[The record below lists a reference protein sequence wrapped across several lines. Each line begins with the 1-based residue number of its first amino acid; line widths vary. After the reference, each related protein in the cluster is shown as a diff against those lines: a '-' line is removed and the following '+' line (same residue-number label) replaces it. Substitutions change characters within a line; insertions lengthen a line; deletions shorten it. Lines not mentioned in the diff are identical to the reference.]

1 MKTQK
6 EIRRL
11 ISRVY
16 WDLKRDIHKDIETK
30 EIYFDVGYIS
40 GICVAIGK
48 INLGQKIHDQ
58 FVSD

>member
-16 WDLKRDIHKDIETK
+16 WDLKRDINRDIETRDM
-30 EIYFDVGYIS
+30 YYDVGYIT
-40 GICVAIGK
+40 GICVAIDK
-48 INLGQKIHDQ
+48 VKLGQKIYDQ
-58 FVSD
+58 FMLD